1 MSGHVVIVY
10 QNELCTGA
18 YDNINSCLSQ
28 LRSHAVAGLD
38 NITTNDIC
46 CGRLKAVLALFFA
59 LSRYKQQS
67 KQSKC
72 VNNTNGFSIKAEI
85 HQQPQTNTLSVS
97 VGGGVS
103 EKVSNS
109 SATALLVQSMQNGND
124 TTMVNRQNNIRIHMS
139 CIPNTQLLL
148 GEHKKKYPEAT
159 TLRNKETNN
168 IRFQISSFF
177 NTAEQSGFETEP
189 IV

>member
-1 MSGHVVIVY
+1 M
-10 QNELCTGA
+10 
-18 YDNINSCLSQ
+18 SQ

-124 TTMVNRQNNIRIHMS
+124 TTMVNRWVSLVLLVKENLAFLLTTWTYITKQ
-139 CIPNTQLLL
+139 CICTENQPSLSRW
-148 GEHKKKYPEAT
+148 
-159 TLRNKETNN
+159 RNKHLWLDKQQAVTLSLDLQLN
-168 IRFQISSFF
+168 
-177 NTAEQSGFETEP
+177 
-189 IV
+189 

>member
-1 MSGHVVIVY
+1 MDTHCAESSF
-10 QNELCTGA
+10 T

-124 TTMVNRQNNIRIHMS
+124 TTMTLNSELKENNDEAINTYTKHHSISSQEIVVYVGTIDATIRRLDKFIRIRL
-139 CIPNTQLLL
+139 T
-148 GEHKKKYPEAT
+148 
-159 TLRNKETNN
+159 NKE
-168 IRFQISSFF
+168 
-177 NTAEQSGFETEP
+177 
-189 IV
+189 

>member
-1 MSGHVVIVY
+1 M
-10 QNELCTGA
+10 QNLSHFISY

-124 TTMVNRQNNIRIHMS
+124 TTMVNR
-139 CIPNTQLLL
+139 
-148 GEHKKKYPEAT
+148 
-159 TLRNKETNN
+159 
-168 IRFQISSFF
+168 
-177 NTAEQSGFETEP
+177 
-189 IV
+189 

>member
-1 MSGHVVIVY
+1 MSQFSITIRVIVLY
-10 QNELCTGA
+10 PPTVNNRRGIGDKENNAHKRTIRKVVPLFEIIHTSECCKQKYTSSGECKTQHHSRNGNVSN

-124 TTMVNRQNNIRIHMS
+124 TTMVNR
-139 CIPNTQLLL
+139 
-148 GEHKKKYPEAT
+148 
-159 TLRNKETNN
+159 
-168 IRFQISSFF
+168 
-177 NTAEQSGFETEP
+177 
-189 IV
+189 